1 MTKAIG
7 RQINVGLALETIR
20 GTAVNPQIWIADQS
34 YKFDDKVQ
42 KVVDDSS
49 VGVIEDSIGSDLVQQ
64 FAEGEIGGRLDEKVL
79 AYFFK
84 LLFGSNSSN
93 ALVETGVFD
102 NAFDVL
108 QSAQHPTFT
117 LGIKDPNSGNGLL
130 YSLGSLQEFEIN
142 SEINKYCEY
151 KAKFRSNS
159 KTTAATNLVPAYSDV
174 DNRKVFLPQNAT
186 LKLAD
191 NLAGLSGAV
200 AIEVKKVNIQFK
212 KNIEDD
218 QILGNIQAVDRL
230 NKQFVVEGSFEM
242 ITNDN
247 SYRDLLLN
255 NSTKYCEFKAIAN
268 NVTIGATSKPTMT
281 LTFYK
286 IQFDDVANKNDSND
300 YNRHTVKFKAYY
312 SLADSKMIRGI
323 VRSTLATV

>member
-1 MTKAIG
+1 MKSIG
-7 RQINVGLALETIR
+7 RTINVGIAIEATR
-20 GTAVNPQIWIADQS
+20 GTAVNPSLWIANQN
-34 YKFDDKVQ
+34 YKLDDKVQ

-49 VGVIEDSIGSDLVQQ
+49 VGVIEDSIGSDLTQQ
-64 FAEGEIGGRLDEKVL
+64 FAEGEIGGRLDEKAL

-84 LLFGSNSSN
+84 LLFGNNSSN
-93 ALVETGVFD
+93 ALVETGVYD
-102 NAFDVL
+102 NSFDVL

-159 KTTAATNLVPAYSDV
+159 KTPAGSALVPAYNDA

-191 NLAGLSGAV
+191 TLAGLSGAT

-218 QILGNIQAVDRL
+218 QVLGNIQAVDRL

-255 NSTKYCEFKAIAN
+255 NNTQYCEFKAIAN

-281 LTFYK
+281 LTMYK
-286 IQFDDVANKNDSND
+286 VQFDDVANKNDNND

-312 SLADSKMIRGI
+312 SLADSKMIKGV
-323 VRSTLATV
+323 VRSTLASI